1 MARVL
6 SRLLGGTRVRETMIR
21 VRVVKNNTASSVIRI
36 YKYVLVLVVLIARHR
51 QQQYV
56 VPPEFKFRI

>member
-6 SRLLGGTRVRETMIR
+6 SRLLGGTRVRENMIR